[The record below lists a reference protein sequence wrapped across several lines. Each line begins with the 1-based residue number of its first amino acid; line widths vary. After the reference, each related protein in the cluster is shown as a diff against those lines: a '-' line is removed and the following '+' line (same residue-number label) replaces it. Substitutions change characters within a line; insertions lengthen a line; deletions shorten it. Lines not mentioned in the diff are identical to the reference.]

1 MKSLKHYLF
10 LALIISVS
18 PNYLPQISEITRL
31 PVQSASQSIKESAPV
46 RNKKLKLIINE
57 FKKADRYEVN
67 FSAIGIASGVYI
79 YRTKVNEFI
88 ISKKMILMK

>member
-31 PVQSASQSIKESAPV
+31 PVQYASQSIKESSPV
-46 RNKKLKLIINE
+46 CNKKLKLIINE
-57 FKKADRYEVN
+57 FQKAGRYEVN
-67 FSAIGIASGVYI
+67 FNAIGIASGVYI
-79 YRTKVNEFI
+79 YRTKMNEFI
-88 ISKKMILMK
+88 ISKKMVLMR

>member
-46 RNKKLKLIINE
+46 CNKKLKLIINE
-57 FKKADRYEVN
+57 FQKADRYEVTLN
-67 FSAIGIASGVYI
+67 AIGIANGVYI
-79 YRTKVNEFI
+79 YRLKVNEFI
-88 ISKKMILMK
+88 TRKKMVLMK

>member
-31 PVQSASQSIKESAPV
+31 PVQYASQSIKESAPV
-46 RNKKLKLIINE
+46 WLSENEIMIFYVNETKDSLFSTKSTNRGLSWGNPVFKLKIIQFNLQH
-57 FKKADRYEVN
+57 
-67 FSAIGIASGVYI
+67 S
-79 YRTKVNEFI
+79 
-88 ISKKMILMK
+88 